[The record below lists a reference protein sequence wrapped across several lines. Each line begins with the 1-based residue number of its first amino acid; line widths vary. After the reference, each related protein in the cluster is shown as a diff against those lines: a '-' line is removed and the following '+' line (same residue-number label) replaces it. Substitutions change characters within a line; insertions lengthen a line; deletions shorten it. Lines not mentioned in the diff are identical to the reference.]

1 MSQIVKEF
9 IMRRLINKTLEH
21 VHTDVLKSILN
32 APVNLFFDVTPNGS
46 IMSRFSEDMNVIE
59 HIIHCFMHCCSISI
73 DIAYMFILICQQNLW
88 ATVVIPLLFGYAK
101 YIWNF
106 TLKAKRQAIQL
117 LQKQR
122 GPITTH
128 QGEIMNGCS
137 TIRAFNSEGHAIETD
152 AENQNTHLLAQQV
165 SFATFT
171 WYSTRLMFAS
181 CASTLFTGTLCLYS
195 KFRGAD
201 PIMIAMAFQQVVH
214 LGYRI
219 NGLIHISGDFEKKMA
234 SVQKCFKLLD
244 IPQENKTQPEYKE
257 KAWPSKGGV
266 KFTDVQ
272 LRYRPTTEEVL
283 RKLSLEIK
291 GGEKI
296 GVVGRT
302 GAGKSTLTLALTRII
317 ELSGGNI
324 EVDGVDI
331 GKISLQQVREAITI
345 IPQEPT
351 LFKGSIKFNLDPE
364 NKRTDKEIL
373 DLLEKAGLVELILKK
388 KKEEEDKKKELDSK
402 LTPEQ
407 LAQAMALK
415 QIEDDS
421 LLNYQVQAGGEN
433 LSSGEKSLIC
443 ICRAILRK
451 NRIVILDEA
460 TANIDIETEQVI
472 QKLIKESFKDC
483 TMIVVAHRLQTII
496 ESDRVLVLD
505 TGKVAEFD
513 KPSVLRKRP
522 ESHFAKLIN
531 EIQMEE
537 EKNKKAEEKSKDAKS
552 ETEKKE

>member
-1 MSQIVKEF
+1 
-9 IMRRLINKTLEH
+9 
-21 VHTDVLKSILN
+21 
-32 APVNLFFDVTPNGS
+32 
-46 IMSRFSEDMNVIE
+46 MNVIE
-59 HIIHCFMHCCSISI
+59 HVVHCFMHCCSISI
-73 DIAYMFILICQQNLW
+73 DITYMFILICQQNMW
-88 ATVVIPLLFGYAK
+88 ATLVVPMLFGYAK

-106 TLKAKRQAIQL
+106 TLKAKRQAIQIL
-117 LQKQR
+117 IKQR
-122 GPITTH
+122 GPISTH
-128 QGEIMNGCS
+128 QGEIMSGCS
-137 TIRAFNSEGHAIETD
+137 TIRAFNSEEHAIEMD
-152 AENQNTHLLAQQV
+152 AENQNHHLLAQQV

-181 CASTLFTGTLCLYS
+181 SASTLLTGTLCLYS
-195 KFRGAD
+195 KFKGAD

-219 NGLIHISGDFEKKMA
+219 NGLVHITGDFEKKMA
-234 SVQKCFKLLD
+234 SIQKCFKLLD
-244 IPQENKTQPEYKE
+244 IPQENKSQPEFKD
-257 KAWPSKGGV
+257 KAWPSKGGI
-266 KFTDVQ
+266 KFTEVR
-272 LRYRPTTEEVL
+272 LKYRPTTEEVL

-302 GAGKSTLTLALTRII
+302 GAGKSTITLALTRII
-317 ELSGGNI
+317 ELSGGTI

-351 LFKGSIKFNLDPE
+351 LFKGSVRFNLDPE
-364 NKRTDKEIL
+364 NTRTDKEIL
-373 DLLEKAGLVELILKK
+373 DLLGKAGLVELILKK
-388 KKEEEDKKKELDSK
+388 KKEEEEKKKELDAK

-407 LAQAMALK
+407 LAHAMALK

-421 LLNYQVQAGGEN
+421 LLNYQIQAGGDN

-451 NRIVILDEA
+451 NKIVILDEA

-472 QKLIKESFKDC
+472 QKLIKESFKSC

-505 TGKVAEFD
+505 LGKVAEFD
-513 KPSVLRKRP
+513 TPSVLRKRP
-522 ESHFAKLIN
+522 ESHFAKLIS

-537 EKNKKAEEKSKDAKS
+537 EKNKKASEKKDDKKEEEKPKDD
-552 ETEKKE
+552 KKE